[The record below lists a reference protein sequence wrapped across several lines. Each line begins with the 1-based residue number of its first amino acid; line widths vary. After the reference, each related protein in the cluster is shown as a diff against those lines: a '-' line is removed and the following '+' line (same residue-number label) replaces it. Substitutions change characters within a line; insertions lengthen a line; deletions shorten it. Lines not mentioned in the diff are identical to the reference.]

1 MTVMDLPVS
10 PEPDQQ
16 AKEAAATTIEKYARA
31 KAAKLIPSV
40 APESE
45 VAPLSEATKAGPSRW
60 QNGLRGASFASK
72 TSPAA
77 AMHALSAIGTMKLA
91 SEMSQAAIKAREE
104 RERQKRMD
112 DAALSFDELF
122 AQRERDQAVAALS
135 DIGMLKYD
143 LKRVRL
149 RLKRSDRM
157 LLSNDGWFV
166 KIWDILTLFALLY
179 TVFVT
184 PYEIGFLSPE
194 TASLV
199 LEVGNYVMLVIFTGG
214 MVVSTSHQNPCP
226 RARYPQP

>member
-1 MTVMDLPVS
+1 MAS
-10 PEPDQQ
+10 SQPDQA

-31 KAAKLIPSV
+31 KAAKLNPS
-40 APESE
+40 AAADRE
-45 VAPLSEATKAGPSRW
+45 VAPLSEATKAGPTRTQS
-60 QNGLRGASFASK
+60 RGASFGSSE
-72 TSPAA
+72 TSPKAK
-77 AMHALSAIGTMKLA
+77 MHALSAIGSMKVA
-91 SEMSQAAIKAREE
+91 SEMSKAAIKARED
-104 RERQKRMD
+104 RELQKRMD
-112 DAALSFDELF
+112 KASLSFDELF
-122 AQRERDQAVAALS
+122 AQRERDQAVSALS
-135 DIGMLKYD
+135 DVAMLKHD

-194 TASLV
+194 TASIL

-214 MVVSTSHQNPCP
+214 IAVC
-226 RARYPQP
+226 